1 MSEPG
6 PSKVPADSVEPM
18 PDGNRFPVLD
28 LAGEYALR
36 QVQLSTEDDV
46 INTGIITCRIKALTQ
61 AERLSIL
68 IVDDDEIEL
77 ALIGDQLEARGF
89 DVVRASNGQEALELM
104 DKRFFPVLLTDWQM
118 PLMDGIELAERVR
131 ARGMDETYIVML
143 TMRDGRFD
151 YERGYGA
158 GIDDYLTKKL
168 PDVELHARI
177 TAAFNTAAL
186 RRSLKEALAAL
197 AAAGQGKPAILPENT
212 PQPAGAHAPRPGH
225 SQATGED
232 FGATTQIL
240 TLGIMPTPKV
250 LLVDDDEI
258 MMERLKIPML
268 ETGYEVRTATNGAAA
283 LAALQEDFMS
293 IVILDRSMPGM
304 DGLALCRA
312 IRQQTWTGYVYLM
325 LLTAHD
331 AEEDV
336 LLGLDA
342 GADDYLSKRVS
353 DAELIARLST
363 ATRVL
368 SLEHSLKTAL
378 EERRRMAMTDALT
391 GAHNR
396 RYFVR
401 YLGAELKR
409 ARRFGTELSLLA
421 IDVDHFKQI
430 NDKYG
435 HAAGDAVLQKLV
447 KRIQKSLPRDYDWCA
462 RLGGEEFAV
471 VLPQTDLAGAAV
483 VAERLRKAVEELPI
497 HLSRGVRSI
506 TVSIGV
512 SGLQAMPTRDVT
524 TADLLLADADRYL
537 YKSKEG
543 GRNRVSLPDS
553 NAVTR

>member
-6 PSKVPADSVEPM
+6 PSKVRADSVEPM

-36 QVQLSTEDDV
+36 QLSTEEDV

-77 ALIGDQLEARGF
+77 ALVGDQLEARGF

-131 ARGMDETYIVML
+131 ALGMDETYIIML

-212 PQPAGAHAPRPGH
+212 PQPAGAHAQRPGH
-225 SQATGED
+225 SQAIGED

-293 IVILDRSMPGM
+293 IVILDRSMPDM

-409 ARRFGTELSLLA
+409 ARRFGTDLSLLA

-512 SGLQAMPTRDVT
+512 SGLQVMPTRDAT

>member
-1 MSEPG
+1 
-6 PSKVPADSVEPM
+6 M
-18 PDGNRFPVLD
+18 PEGNRFPVLD

-36 QVQLSTEDDV
+36 QVPVLTEDDV

-61 AERLSIL
+61 TECLSIL
-68 IVDDDEIEL
+68 VVDDDEIEL
-77 ALIGDQLEARGF
+77 ALVGDQLEARGF
-89 DVVRASNGQEALELM
+89 DVVRASNGQEALALM
-104 DKRFFPVLLTDWQM
+104 NERFFPVLLTDWQM

-143 TMRDGRFD
+143 TRRDGRFD

-158 GIDDYLTKKL
+158 GVDDYLTKKL

-177 TAAFNTAAL
+177 TAAFNIAAL

-197 AAAGQGKPAILPENT
+197 AGAEQSQPAVVHENT
-212 PQPAGAHAPRPGH
+212 PQALDALQPPGAHPPHAGH
-225 SQATGED
+225 SHATAED
-232 FGATTQIL
+232 FGATTQVVA
-240 TLGIMPTPKV
+240 LGVMPTPKV
-250 LLVDDDEI
+250 LLVDDDEL
-258 MMERLKIPML
+258 MLERLKIPML
-268 ETGYEVRTATNGAAA
+268 ETGYEVRTATDGAAA
-283 LAALQEDFMS
+283 LAALKEDFMS

-312 IRQQTWTGYVYLM
+312 IRQQTWKGYVYLM

-331 AEEDV
+331 SEEDV

-396 RYFVR
+396 RYFTR

-409 ARRFGTELSLLA
+409 ARRFGTDLSVLA

-430 NDKYG
+430 NDKFG

-447 KRIQKSLPRDYDWCA
+447 KRIQKCLPRDYDWCA

-471 VLPQTDLAGAAV
+471 VLPQTDLAGAGV
-483 VAERLRKAVEELPI
+483 VAERVRKAVEELPI

-506 TVSIGV
+506 TISIGV
-512 SGLQAMPTRDVT
+512 SGLQAMPNRDAT
-524 TADLLLADADRYL
+524 TVEMLLADADRYL
-537 YKSKEG
+537 YESKEA
-543 GRNRVSLPDS
+543 GRNRVTLPES
-553 NAVTR
+553 GAVTP